1 MTSTRGENGA
11 PATRFQRLS
20 QALPGPAANNPVQA
34 RRGSPPS
41 ERRAAMSSLD
51 AVELKLANAGLV
63 IDAILSA
70 FVTYYLAADHP
81 TREVTTKGQLSH
93 LRINREGI
101 D

>member
-1 MTSTRGENGA
+1 
-11 PATRFQRLS
+11 
-20 QALPGPAANNPVQA
+20 
-34 RRGSPPS
+34 
-41 ERRAAMSSLD
+41 MSSLD